1 MRFLLYTNTC
11 IYIIKQ
17 KPPKVLERF
26 QTIDISDVGIS
37 SITVAE
43 LEYGVYKSQR
53 KEQNQAALSQ
63 FLIPLEVIPFDE
75 RATQAYGKI

>member
-1 MRFLLYTNTC
+1 MIYLGYTC

-43 LEYGVYKSQR
+43 LEYWKMGSEGEIPNFSKKSG
-53 KEQNQAALSQ
+53 
-63 FLIPLEVIPFDE
+63 I
-75 RATQAYGKI
+75 